1 MKLFTYLVSVAHDGK
16 SIETLTSW
24 IHIRVVV
31 HGCFV
36 GSYLLEAKDEAR
48 NNVKET
54 LRTKHGKMRSINER

>member
-16 SIETLTSW
+16 SIETLMSW

-36 GSYLLEAKDEAR
+36 GSYLLEAKDEAKR
-48 NNVKET
+48 
-54 LRTKHGKMRSINER
+54 M